1 MPEYEEIPEKHIY
14 RAYGIYLLGS
24 HHRLI
29 RRLKT
34 AYAPNTHGHEL
45 WDSSFLLMDYM
56 LHNPVPPKSRII
68 EIGCGWG
75 AASVFC
81 AHKFDAYVIGVDV
94 DDNVFPFLTM
104 MAGLNHVEVG
114 EHQADLADL
123 STDFLGGADLVM
135 GADIC
140 FWDRLVV
147 PVCDL
152 VARAIEGGVARVVIA
167 DPGRPT
173 FYELVD
179 RCKRRGL
186 NTALKSWY
194 AVEPTRMPGEVL
206 EVRGQ

>member
-1 MPEYEEIPEKHIY
+1 MPEHEQIPEKHIY
-14 RAYGIYLLGS
+14 QAYGIYLLTS

-34 AYAPNTHGHEL
+34 KYAPNTHGHEL
-45 WDSSFLLMDYM
+45 WKSSFLLMDY
-56 LHNPVPPKSRII
+56 LLYHPVPPKSRII
-68 EIGCGWG
+68 EVGCGWG

-81 AHKFDAYVIGVDV
+81 ARQFEAYVVGVDV

-104 MAGLNHVEVG
+104 MSGLNHVEVG

-123 STDFLGGADLVM
+123 DADFLGGADLVM
-135 GADIC
+135 AADIC
-140 FWDRLVV
+140 FWDRLVA

-152 VARAIEGGVARVVIA
+152 VARAIEGGAERVVIA

-186 NTALKSWY
+186 NTTLKSWY
-194 AVEPTRMPGEVL
+194 AVEPTRMPGEVM
-206 EVRGQ
+206 EVRAR